1 MFRRAWAGLERT
13 VGQEDLAVYNT
24 VFSLGVP
31 CKEQSR
37 LGEAE
42 EMFRCCLQGYE
53 NLSRPDSMETLRT
66 ARSLGRLYHTQGKLE
81 EAVAM
86 MQRTFEGFEK
96 SLGPFH
102 TSTPKAGGVHLAAL
116 YTHGGKLAEAEKMYR
131 LVLKGSKAI
140 GLEHQFINEAAYALG
155 KL

>member
-53 NLSRPDSMETLRT
+53 NLSGIPWKHSEQPGALADFT
-66 ARSLGRLYHTQGKLE
+66 
-81 EAVAM
+81 
-86 MQRTFEGFEK
+86 
-96 SLGPFH
+96 
-102 TSTPKAGGVHLAAL
+102 TPRA
-116 YTHGGKLAEAEKMYR
+116 
-131 LVLKGSKAI
+131 S
-140 GLEHQFINEAAYALG
+140 
-155 KL
+155 